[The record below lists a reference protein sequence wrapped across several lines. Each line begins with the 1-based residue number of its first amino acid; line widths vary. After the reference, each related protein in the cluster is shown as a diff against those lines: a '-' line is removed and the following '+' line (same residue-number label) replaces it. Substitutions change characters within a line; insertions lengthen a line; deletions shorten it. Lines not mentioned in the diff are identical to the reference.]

1 MSPLGL
7 DQIATNAIEV
17 EHERERAQANEPEHA
32 KSAGPAPESQ
42 GHIAGVVLG
51 TLIGFKD
58 GGRTPLVLFP
68 GQRSTAAVPARMTI
82 DLHGAH
88 IGGEVV
94 LMFENGDPDR
104 PIVLG
109 RLRQDERW
117 PLDERP
123 GSVEVQAD
131 GERLVVGAKQ
141 QLVLRCGSAS
151 ITLTRAGKVLIQGTF
166 VLHRSSGV
174 MRIKGG
180 SIQLN

>member
-7 DQIATNAIEV
+7 DRVEMSAIDV
-17 EHERERAQANEPEHA
+17 EHEREQASEPTKVGET
-32 KSAGPAPESQ
+32 SPTPER
-42 GHIAGVVLG
+42 HERIAGVVLG

-58 GGRTPLVLFP
+58 SGRTPLVLFP
-68 GQRSTAAVPARMTI
+68 GQRSTAAVAARMTI

-88 IGGEVV
+88 IGGQVV
-94 LMFENGDPDR
+94 LMFEDGDPDH

-109 RLRQDERW
+109 RLRHEESW
-117 PLDERP
+117 PLEERP

-131 GERLVVGAKQ
+131 GERLLVDAKQ
-141 QLVLRCGSAS
+141 QLVLRCGAAS